1 MMWTGGFQVRFS
13 FSFDFS
19 SIFLFAFLYLFA
31 SIYLCCWLFRCIW
44 IGIVS
49 DLGGQERIWER
60 PTNPAGCQF
69 LVWSM
74 ILRYCRVLSGRD
86 FADSCMDMMGELMVV
101 IWFCLI
107 SSGLCCFLF
116 IEAMERSSNGWRFGA
131 GLHGHRCEDA
141 HPRSGRPFPSA
152 RFHRTRNSS
161 KSSLIHR

>member
-1 MMWTGGFQVRFS
+1 MLTIIKIPCILLIVS
-13 FSFDFS
+13 FS
-19 SIFLFAFLYLFA
+19 FAFLYLFA

-101 IWFCLI
+101 IWFCFDLKR
-107 SSGLCCFLF
+107 FVLF
-116 IEAMERSSNGWRFGA
+116 SFYRSDGAFVKWLTFWRGFAWASVWGRPSTIWPTLSFG
-131 GLHGHRCEDA
+131 
-141 HPRSGRPFPSA
+141 PFPSNA
-152 RFHRTRNSS
+152 QF
-161 KSSLIHR
+161 K